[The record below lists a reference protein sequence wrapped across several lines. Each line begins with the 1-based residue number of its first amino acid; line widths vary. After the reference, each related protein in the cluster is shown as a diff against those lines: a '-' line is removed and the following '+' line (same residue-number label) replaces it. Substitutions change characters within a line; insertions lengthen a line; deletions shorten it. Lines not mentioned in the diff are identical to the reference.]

1 MSNEEMKVQMEAV
14 SFFIDE
20 ILSDFSRV
28 DMSVKKA
35 DMLAH
40 MEYWKSTL
48 QTIKYM
54 MKIDGIKR

>member
-1 MSNEEMKVQMEAV
+1 MTESEMRAQMESV
-14 SFFIDE
+14 SMFVDE
-20 ILSDFSRV
+20 ILSDFNRV

-40 MEYWKSTL
+40 IDYWRTTL

-54 MKIDGIKR
+54 MKVDGITR

>member
-1 MSNEEMKVQMEAV
+1 MTESEMRSQMESV
-14 SFFIDE
+14 SMFVDE
-20 ILSDFSRV
+20 ILSDFNRV

-40 MEYWKSTL
+40 IDYWKTIL

-54 MKIDGIKR
+54 MKIDGII

>member
-1 MSNEEMKVQMEAV
+1 MTEGEMRAQMESV
-14 SFFIDE
+14 SMFVDE
-20 ILSDFSRV
+20 ILSDFNRV

-40 MEYWKSTL
+40 MEYWRATL

-54 MKIDGIKR
+54 MKIDGII

>member
-1 MSNEEMKVQMEAV
+1 MSNEEMNDQMETV

-20 ILSDFSRV
+20 MLSDFSRV

>member
-1 MSNEEMKVQMEAV
+1 MKVQMETI
-14 SFFIDE
+14 SFFVDE
-20 ILSDFSRV
+20 ILSDFNRV

-40 MEYWKSTL
+40 MEHWRSTL

-54 MKIDGIKR
+54 MKTY

>member
-1 MSNEEMKVQMEAV
+1 MTESEMRAQMESV
-14 SFFIDE
+14 SMFVDE
-20 ILSDFSRV
+20 ILSDFNRV

-40 MEYWKSTL
+40 MDYWRTTL

-54 MKIDGIKR
+54 MKTDGII

>member
-1 MSNEEMKVQMEAV
+1 MSSDEMKVQIETI

-28 DMSVKKA
+28 DMTVKKA

-40 MEYWKSTL
+40 MEYWKTTL
-48 QTIKYM
+48 QTIKFM
-54 MKIDGIKR
+54 IKTDGTKR

>member
-1 MSNEEMKVQMEAV
+1 MSSEEMKVQMETV

>member
-1 MSNEEMKVQMEAV
+1 MTESEMRAQMEAV
-14 SFFIDE
+14 SMFVDE
-20 ILSDFSRV
+20 ILSDFNRV

-40 MEYWKSTL
+40 IDYWRTTL

-54 MKIDGIKR
+54 MKTDGII

>member
-1 MSNEEMKVQMEAV
+1 MTESEMRSQMESV
-14 SFFIDE
+14 SMFVDE
-20 ILSDFSRV
+20 ILSDFNRV

-40 MEYWKSTL
+40 IDYWKTIL

>member
-1 MSNEEMKVQMEAV
+1 MTEIEMRAQMESV
-14 SFFIDE
+14 SMFVDE
-20 ILSDFSRV
+20 ILSDFNRV

-40 MEYWKSTL
+40 IDYWRTTL

-54 MKIDGIKR
+54 MKTDGII

>member
-1 MSNEEMKVQMEAV
+1 MKVQMETI
-14 SFFIDE
+14 SFFVDE
-20 ILSDFSRV
+20 ILSDFNRV

-40 MEYWKSTL
+40 MEYWRATL

-54 MKIDGIKR
+54 MKVDGITR

>member
-1 MSNEEMKVQMEAV
+1 MESV
-14 SFFIDE
+14 SMFIDE
-20 ILSDFSRV
+20 ILADFNRV

-40 MEYWKSTL
+40 MDYWRNTL

-54 MKIDGIKR
+54 MKTNGII

>member
-1 MSNEEMKVQMEAV
+1 MTESEMRAQMESV
-14 SFFIDE
+14 SMFVDE
-20 ILSDFSRV
+20 ILSDFNRV

-40 MEYWKSTL
+40 IDYWRTTL

-54 MKIDGIKR
+54 MKTDGTI

>member
-1 MSNEEMKVQMEAV
+1 MKVQIETI

-28 DMSVKKA
+28 DMTVKKA

-40 MEYWKSTL
+40 MEYWKTTL
-48 QTIKYM
+48 QTIKFM
-54 MKIDGIKR
+54 IKTDGTKR

>member
-1 MSNEEMKVQMEAV
+1 MTESEMKAQMESISMFV
-14 SFFIDE
+14 DE
-20 ILSDFSRV
+20 ILSDFNRV

-40 MEYWKSTL
+40 IDYWRTTL

-54 MKIDGIKR
+54 MKTDGII

>member
-1 MSNEEMKVQMEAV
+1 MTESEMKAQMESISMFV
-14 SFFIDE
+14 DE
-20 ILSDFSRV
+20 ILSDFNRV

-40 MEYWKSTL
+40 IDYWRTTL

-54 MKIDGIKR
+54 MKIDGII

>member
-1 MSNEEMKVQMEAV
+1 MTESEMRAQMESV
-14 SFFIDE
+14 SMFVDE
-20 ILSDFSRV
+20 ILSDFNRV

-40 MEYWKSTL
+40 IDYWRTTL

-54 MKIDGIKR
+54 MKIDGII

>member
-1 MSNEEMKVQMEAV
+1 MTESEMRSQMESV
-14 SFFIDE
+14 SMFIDE
-20 ILSDFSRV
+20 ILADFNRV

-40 MEYWKSTL
+40 MDYWRNTL

-54 MKIDGIKR
+54 MKTNGII

>member
-1 MSNEEMKVQMEAV
+1 MTESEMKAQMESV
-14 SFFIDE
+14 SMFVDE
-20 ILSDFSRV
+20 ILSDFNRV

-40 MEYWKSTL
+40 IDYWRTTL

-54 MKIDGIKR
+54 MKTDGII

>member
-1 MSNEEMKVQMEAV
+1 MSNEEMKVQMETV

-20 ILSDFSRV
+20 MLSDFSRV

>member
-1 MSNEEMKVQMEAV
+1 MTESEMRAQMESV
-14 SFFIDE
+14 SMFVDE
-20 ILSDFSRV
+20 ILSDFNRV

-40 MEYWKSTL
+40 IDYWRTTL

-54 MKIDGIKR
+54 MKTDGII

>member
-1 MSNEEMKVQMEAV
+1 MTTDEMKVQMETI
-14 SFFIDE
+14 SFFVDE
-20 ILSDFSRV
+20 ILSDFNRV

-40 MEYWKSTL
+40 MEYWRATL

-54 MKIDGIKR
+54 MKVDGITR